1 MPCSKT
7 HFADEKTA
15 LEYVKRLQETSKR
28 QVVPHRAYLCEKC
41 LNWHI
46 TSLPLK
52 KEKTIKDQLHQLE
65 MKLKEK
71 NGRIKNLEKK
81 VDSLQGLVADANRKN
96 DAYLKII
103 RELEQQTPKNTNN
116 D

>member
-1 MPCSKT
+1 MMPCRKT
-7 HFADEKTA
+7 HFANEKTA

-28 QVVPHRAYLCEKC
+28 QVVPDRAYLCERC

-71 NGRIKNLEKK
+71 NGRIKNLEKQVNK
-81 VDSLQGLVADANRKN
+81 LQELVADANRKN
-96 DAYLKII
+96 ETYLKMI
-103 RELEQQTPKNTNN
+103 RELEKNQKPKK
-116 D
+116 